1 MTNTNPVFPTI
12 QLRKRQERRAMSG
25 HSWIYSNEIE
35 TARIPLTT
43 YEPGQIVNIETS
55 NGQWIGS
62 GYVNP
67 HSLIAARIVSRDREN
82 PLSESL
88 IADRLKLAAAHR
100 DRIYDRP
107 YYRLIYGESDFLPGV
122 VIDRFDD
129 VFVTQITTAG
139 MELLKDA
146 IVNALQ
152 QVFAAKAIVLRCDN
166 PLRKME
172 NLELYSE
179 TIGTLPEEIIVE
191 ENGAKFSVDLNDGQ
205 KTGWF
210 YDQRDN
216 RAALMPFVKGKTVVD
231 VCSYIGAWG
240 IGAAVA
246 GAKEVICVDVSEKAL
261 EQVAVNAELNN
272 VEDRVIAAHGD
283 AFDILKSLR
292 KDKHKSD
299 IVILDPPAFVKRKKD
314 LRNGTEAYT
323 RLMRRGLQIVNTD
336 GILVTCS
343 CSYHMPRESFI
354 QRMSQASR
362 DVEMSLQWFREGRQ
376 GMDHPV
382 HPAMP
387 ETEYLKVLYA
397 RVLGNL

>member
-1 MTNTNPVFPTI
+1 MSNTSPVFPTI
-12 QLRKRQERRAMSG
+12 QLRKRQERRALSG
-25 HSWIYSNEIE
+25 HCWIYSNEIE

-43 YEPGQIVNIETS
+43 YEPGQIVNVETS
-55 NGQWIGS
+55 SGHWIGN
-62 GYVNP
+62 GYINA
-67 HSLIAARIVSRDREN
+67 HSLIAVRIVSRDREN
-82 PLSESL
+82 PFSESL
-88 IADRLKLAAAHR
+88 IAERLKLAAAHR
-100 DRIYDRP
+100 DRIYEQP
-107 YYRLIYGESDFLPGV
+107 FYRLIYGESDFLPGM

-129 VFVTQITTAG
+129 VFVAQITTAG
-139 MELLKDA
+139 MESMKEA
-146 IVNALQ
+146 VVSALQ
-152 QVFAAKAIVLRCDN
+152 QVFSAKAIVLRCDN

-179 TIGTLPEEIIVE
+179 TIGTLPEEVIVE

-246 GAKEVICVDVSEKAL
+246 GAKEVICVDSSEKAL
-261 EQVAVNAELNN
+261 EQVAVNAELNK
-272 VEDRVIAAHGD
+272 VEDKVIAAHGD
-283 AFDILKSLR
+283 AFDILKSLK
-292 KDKHKSD
+292 KDNHKSD

-323 RLMRRGLQIVNTD
+323 RLMRRGLEIVNND

-343 CSYHMPRESFI
+343 CSFHMPREVFI
-354 QRMSQASR
+354 QRMNQAGR
-362 DVEMSLQWFREGRQ
+362 DVHKGLQWFREGRQ
-376 GMDHPV
+376 AMDHPV

-397 RVLGNL
+397 RVLGDL

>member
-55 NGQWIGS
+55 NGQWIGN

-67 HSLIAARIVSRDREN
+67 HSLIAVRIVSRDREN